1 MKAAMLVLEI
11 VILFLASAGAIYGI
25 WSGDRVNKTTA
36 TISTVITLCGVGAS
50 VGLSILKTFEDA
62 AKAAEAEERRTDELI
77 TTLAATELRELEVV
91 WTLRNVPPPVLKVFD
106 IGEIIDDTYFLRNED
121 VDRLPRESQA
131 VVAMAEHIDSTL
143 EPLIG
148 MIAAGRTDTTDLF
161 DGEDVETAIAR
172 YKTDRDAWVEGV
184 GTSIGYKGPNY
195 DLLFPLNPRSTAF
208 LSLGKVRD
216 DVASQTPNLWQED
229 TGLFDRTNFGFS
241 ARAERDGST
250 VKLVWSYSQA
260 SLGRATERI
269 SDAGLTGGLGKAFSF
284 IVVHQDLDR
293 SRYVSDLTKSLN
305 GGDVSA
311 EPANPENWTS
321 RSTLEVFVNGLRSP
335 HYVYEVT
342 HAGTQSYAPDIGAYD
357 APVEEFP
364 YTRFDCRLSR
374 LD

>member
-1 MKAAMLVLEI
+1 MLVLEI

-25 WSGDRVNKTTA
+25 WSGEQVNKTTA
-36 TISTVITLCGVGAS
+36 KISTVITLCGVGAS
-50 VGLSILKTFEDA
+50 VGLSIWKTFEDA
-62 AKAAEAEERRTDELI
+62 DKAVKAEERRTDELI
-77 TTLAATELRELEVV
+77 TTLAATELRELEIV
-91 WTLRNVPPPVLKVFD
+91 WTLQNVPPPVLRVFD

-121 VDRLPRESQA
+121 VDRLPRESRD

-148 MIAAGRTDTTDLF
+148 MIAAGRTDATDLF

-172 YKTDRDAWVEGV
+172 YTTDRYAWVEGV
-184 GTSIGYKGPNY
+184 GTSVGYKGPNY

-229 TGLFDRTNFGFS
+229 TGLFGRTNFAFS

-250 VKLVWSYSQA
+250 VKLVWSYNQA
-260 SLGRATERI
+260 SLGRATERV
-269 SDAGLTGGLGKAFSF
+269 SGAGLTGGLGKVFSF

-293 SRYVSDLTKSLN
+293 SRYVNDLTKHLN
-305 GGDVSA
+305 AGDLST
-311 EPANPENWTS
+311 EPANPETWMS

-335 HYVYEVT
+335 HYIYEVT
-342 HAGTQSYAPDIGAYD
+342 HAGTHSYAPNMGAYD
-357 APVEEFP
+357 APMEEFS